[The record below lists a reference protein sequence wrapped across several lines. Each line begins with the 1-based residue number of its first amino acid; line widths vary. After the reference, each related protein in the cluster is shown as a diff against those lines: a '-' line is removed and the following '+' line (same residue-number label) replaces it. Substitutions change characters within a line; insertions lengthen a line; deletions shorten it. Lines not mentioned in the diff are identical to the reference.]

1 MPTNSKPCHNCRRRR
16 LRCDRSW
23 PSCNKCIISGQ
34 ECLGYG
40 KVFVWTQAMDSEGN
54 MKPSSSTR
62 RTLADQYHG
71 VAGHKRLVLHGGP
84 PLQTAHASRPPPPL
98 PCHTHDAAARK
109 HTRAQSDKAADT
121 LSAATPQGTPPS
133 SQTHQSPSLAGHL
146 TDPVFQDLDQNSRRY
161 LAHCKS
167 LTPRRLQIRSP
178 ARSLPVA
185 RDRTD

>member
-1 MPTNSKPCHNCRRRR
+1 MPTNNKPCHNCRRRR

-23 PSCNKCIISGQ
+23 PSCNKCLIAGQ

-40 KVFVWTQAMDSEGN
+40 KVFVWTQAMDSDGN

-62 RTLADQYHG
+62 RTPADEYHG

-84 PLQTAHASRPPPPL
+84 PLQTAHDGRPPPP
-98 PCHTHDAAARK
+98 PPAPPPSHAHDGAARK
-109 HTRAQSDKAADT
+109 HLRTQSDRDAET

-133 SQTHQSPSLAGHL
+133 SQTHQDPSPAGHL

-167 LTPRRLQIRSP
+167 LTPTQLLHLQS
-178 ARSLPVA
+178 AR
-185 RDRTD
+185 